1 MKIGKALKKLKNSG
15 KLAGI
20 GSGLTQIGSSVTA
33 AARANEGLQNIP
45 YSPESDSEETRKRG
59 KKPKGSA
66 QYIDAFRSKTSNNG
80 SINDN
85 KDD

>member
-1 MKIGKALKKLKNSG
+1 MKIGKALKKLKDSG

-45 YSPESDSEETRKRG
+45 YSPESDSEETKKRG
-59 KKPKGSA
+59 KKPKGRA

-85 KDD
+85 EE

>member
-1 MKIGKALKKLKNSG
+1 MGKKKTDWG
-15 KLAGI
+15 AV
-20 GSGLTQIGSSVTA
+20 GSGLSAIGSQVTA

-45 YSPESDSEETRKRG
+45 YSPESDSEETKKRG
-59 KKPKGSA
+59 KKPKGGA

-85 KDD
+85 EE

>member
-1 MKIGKALKKLKNSG
+1 MKIGKALKKLKDSG

-45 YSPESDSEETRKRG
+45 YSPESDSEETKKRG
-59 KKPKGSA
+59 KKPKGGA

-85 KDD
+85 EE